1 MSQFL
6 VDKTSNGDNKLF
18 EILQNDLRKL
28 SAEAKKK
35 FPMIKEVMFLL
46 LIICHFFPENLKS
59 RL

>member
-46 LIICHFFPENLKS
+46 LIILM
-59 RL
+59 

>member
-6 VDKTSNGDNKLF
+6 VDKANNADSKLF

-35 FPMIKEVMFLL
+35 FPMIKEVMLL
-46 LIICHFFPENLKS
+46 L
-59 RL
+59 